1 MPQST
6 EAEKSLRKAAMQ
18 QGLKVA
24 IDVPFKLVTTVNGLW
39 PTMVEIAGVGNI
51 NCKSDL
57 QVAARCLLTAVHG
70 AVHNVEINM
79 KDLEDVGYVK
89 AKQEECVQAVELAE
103 QGCQQVLDIVGR
115 RTV

>member
-6 EAEKSLRKAAMQ
+6 EDEKSQRKAAMQ

-24 IDVPFKLVTTVNGLW
+24 IDVPFTLVRTINDLW
-39 PTMVEIAGVGNI
+39 PTLVGIAGVGNI

-79 KDLEDVGYVK
+79 KDLEDEGFVK
-89 AKQEECVQAVELAE
+89 AKQDECDRAVSLAE
-103 QGCQQVLDIVGR
+103 KSCKQVLDTIGQR
-115 RTV
+115 SS

>member
-6 EAEKSLRKAAMQ
+6 EAEKSERKAAMQ

-39 PTMVEIAGVGNI
+39 PTMVEIAGVGNV

-79 KDLEDVGYVK
+79 KDLEDEAYVK
-89 AKQEECVQAVELAE
+89 AKQGECDKAVEQAE
-103 QGCQQVLDIVGR
+103 KGCRQVLDVVGKR
-115 RTV
+115 SS

>member
-6 EAEKSLRKAAMQ
+6 ETEKSERKAAMQ

-24 IDVPFKLVTTVNGLW
+24 IDVPFKLVKTVNGLW
-39 PTMVEIAGVGNI
+39 PTLIEIAEVGNI

-79 KDLEDVGYVK
+79 KDLEDQEFVE
-89 AKQEECVQAVELAE
+89 AKKDECAMSVDQAEK
-103 QGCQQVLDIVGR
+103 GCKDVLDTVGKR
-115 RTV
+115 SS

>member
-6 EAEKSLRKAAMQ
+6 EDEKSQRKAAMQ

-24 IDVPFKLVTTVNGLW
+24 IDVPFTLVRTINDLW
-39 PTMVEIAGVGNI
+39 PTLVGIAGVGNI

-79 KDLEDVGYVK
+79 KDLEDEGFVK
-89 AKQEECVQAVELAE
+89 AKQDECDGAVSLAE
-103 QGCQQVLDIVGR
+103 KSCQQVLDTIGQR
-115 RTV
+115 SS